1 MFHRVYYQMPDLPV
15 VLHYR
20 NDTEVTLLFVT
31 DDAEERHVVLDRENA
46 RDLSQMLDIWLNR

>member
-1 MFHRVYYQMPDLPV
+1 MPDLPV

-31 DDAEERHVVLDRENA
+31 EDAEERHVVLDRTNA